1 MPVFAAPPGIP
12 GSPDRCSMQCPP
24 RSGRTDRVNEWAL
37 GAAASSSPSSE
48 SRYRVASAATSQQRP
63 DSVATP
69 GHPYGVRQPR
79 SVCAVAEA
87 TAFGPAD
94 TLNSVPGPHRVVAAL
109 CALTLMTSACTVS
122 PPPAPQST
130 DTSKI
135 TTPPPPKATQIIMAI
150 DSIGPG
156 FNSHLL
162 SDQSPVN
169 AAISSLVLPSSFRP
183 VPDPASPTGSR
194 WELDTTLL
202 ESAVVTNENPFTVTY
217 KIRPEAQW
225 TDNAPIGAD
234 DFSYL
239 WRQMV
244 SHPGVV
250 DPAGYDLITGVQS
263 VEGGKTAVVT
273 FSQPY
278 PAWRELFNDILPAHI
293 VKDVPGGF
301 AAGLARALPVTGGQF
316 RVENIDPQRD
326 EILLARNDRYWSA
339 PAKPDQVLFR
349 RGGATAALADSIRN
363 GDTQVAQVHGGAAA
377 FAQLSAIPDVRTA
390 RIVTPR
396 VMQLTL
402 RAQQAALADSQVRKA
417 ILGLVDVDLLA
428 SVGAGDDN
436 TVTLAQAQVR
446 SPSDPGYVPT
456 APPALTKEAALTLLA
471 NAGYQVEPVETT
483 PPATPGTP
491 APENNR
497 GRVTK
502 DGVPLTLVLGVA
514 ANDPTAVAVANTAAD
529 QLRNV
534 GIAASVAALD
544 PVALYGDA
552 LINNKVDAVVGWHQA
567 GGDLATAL
575 ASRYGCP
582 ALEATAVSTATPGP
596 TSSPSPSPTSNAP
609 VPPPPTTTATPTTP
623 SPAPE
628 SGQLVQAPSN
638 ITGICDRSIQP
649 KIDAAL
655 DGTEDIGEVINA
667 VESRLWNMS
676 TVLPILQDTTI
687 VAAGPSVQNVCL
699 SGAVPVGIVG
709 DAGMWVKAAQ

>member
-1 MPVFAAPPGIP
+1 MPFSGARPP
-12 GSPDRCSMQCPP
+12 
-24 RSGRTDRVNEWAL
+24 V
-37 GAAASSSPSSE
+37 
-48 SRYRVASAATSQQRP
+48 
-63 DSVATP
+63 
-69 GHPYGVRQPR
+69 
-79 SVCAVAEA
+79 SVCAVAE
-87 TAFGPAD
+87 TEAFGPAD
-94 TLNSVPGPHRVVAAL
+94 TLNSVPEPPCIVVAL
-109 CALTLMTSACTVS
+109 CALMMVVVSGCTVS

-130 DTSKI
+130 DTSEA
-135 TTPPPPKATQIIMAI
+135 TTPPPPKAAQIIMAI

-156 FNSHLL
+156 FNPHLL

-183 VPDPASPTGSR
+183 VPDPNSPTGSR

-202 ESAVVTNENPFTVTY
+202 ESAEVTSQNPFTVTY
-217 KIRPEAQW
+217 KIRPEASW
-225 TDNAPIGAD
+225 TDNAPIAAD
-234 DFSYL
+234 DFWYL

-244 SHPGVV
+244 SQPGVV

-263 VEGGKTAVVT
+263 IEGGKTAVVT

-316 RVENIDPQRD
+316 RVESIDPQRD

-349 RGGATAALADSIRN
+349 RGGSSAALADSIRN

-396 VMQLTL
+396 VMQLSL
-402 RAQQAALADSQVRKA
+402 RAEQPALADSQVRKA
-417 ILGLVDVDLLA
+417 ILGLLDVDLLA

-456 APPALTKEAALTLLA
+456 APPAMTKEAALTLLA
-471 NAGYQVEPVETT
+471 GSGYQVEPVET
-483 PPATPGTP
+483 PRPATPGTP

-497 GRVTK
+497 GRIIK

-514 ANDPTAVAVANTAAD
+514 ANDPTAVAVANPAAD

-534 GIAASVAALD
+534 GITASVSALD

-552 LINNKVDAVVGWHQA
+552 LINNRVDAVVGWHQA
-567 GGDLATAL
+567 GGDLATSL

-582 ALEATAVSTATPGP
+582 ALEATAVSTATPGA
-596 TSSPSPSPTSNAP
+596 TTASSPPPSTTSPTPSRR
-609 VPPPPTTTATPTTP
+609 PTTTATPTTP
-623 SPAPE
+623 GPTPE
-628 SGQLVQAPSN
+628 AGQLVQAPSN

-655 DGTEDIGEVINA
+655 DGTENIGEVINA
-667 VESRLWNMS
+667 VEPRLWNMS

-687 VAAGPSVQNVCL
+687 VAAGPSVQNVSL

-709 DAGMWVKAAQ
+709 DAGKWIKTKQ